1 MKDKRLFM
9 RYLGGT
15 FGIFLLLWG
24 AAMAALVWVNWQW
37 TSQDVLM
44 QRYQLP
50 NTILMGD
57 TSFNWDSEAAEERGW
72 ISCQL
77 TSSGCE
83 NLKEYG
89 GQVFVRVYDKEG
101 GGWARVRC

>member
-37 TSQDVLM
+37 TSQDVLT

-50 NTILMGD
+50 NAILM
-57 TSFNWDSEAAEERGW
+57 
-72 ISCQL
+72 
-77 TSSGCE
+77 
-83 NLKEYG
+83 
-89 GQVFVRVYDKEG
+89 
-101 GGWARVRC
+101 

>member
-9 RYLGGT
+9 RCLGGT
-15 FGIFLLLWG
+15 FGIFLVLWG

-37 TSQDVLM
+37 TSQDVLT

-50 NTILMGD
+50 NAILMGD
-57 TSFNWDSEAAEERGW
+57 TSFNWESETAEEKGW

-77 TSSGCE
+77 TVSGCE
-83 NLKEYG
+83 NLKDYG
-89 GQVFVRVYDKEG
+89 GQVFVRAYDKEG